1 MAWPVIAYLAARH
14 GRHAEL
20 GHHPEE
26 QTQPPDTPTAQ
37 PTATPPAQPVSLN
50 DELGSLNSFEMQ
62 VAFKSSGPGKNQ
74 SSSITN
80 TTDYSKDQDAR
91 YIQLNSSVTSIGDT
105 TPTNID
111 LQIYRIDN
119 AMCSSTEKSHWDWT
133 NLDPGETEMLELTQ
147 NIITLAPLID
157 HPTFVG
163 AETVNDIPTNHF
175 TFKVSGL
182 GVKSGYEVTAN
193 QGDYWVAIDG
203 QYIVKYTLVMETHDG
218 TNTKVLHEEIS
229 IDVTQI
235 NQPVNIAFP
244 AGCLNPETNS
254 NALIQAGIDWRLP
267 NSFFS

>member
-1 MAWPVIAYLAARH
+1 M
-14 GRHAEL
+14 
-20 GHHPEE
+20 
-26 QTQPPDTPTAQ
+26 
-37 PTATPPAQPVSLN
+37 SLN
-50 DELGSLNSFEMQ
+50 DELGILNSFEMK
-62 VAFKSSGPGKNQ
+62 VAFKSSGPGKKQ

-105 TPTNID
+105 SPTNIN
-111 LQIYRIDN
+111 LQIYRIN
-119 AMCSSTEKSHWDWT
+119 NEMCSSTEKNIWNWT

-147 NIITLAPLID
+147 NIITIAPLID

-163 AETVNDIPTNHF
+163 AETVNGIPTNHF

-244 AGCLNPETNS
+244 VGCLK
-254 NALIQAGIDWRLP
+254 IQKP
-267 NSFFS
+267 TPTP